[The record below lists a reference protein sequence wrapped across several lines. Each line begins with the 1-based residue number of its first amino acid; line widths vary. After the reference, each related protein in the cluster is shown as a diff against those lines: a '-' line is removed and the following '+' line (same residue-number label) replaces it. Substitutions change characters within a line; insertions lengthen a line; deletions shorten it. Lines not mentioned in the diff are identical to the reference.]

1 MIYDRQKFNY
11 WVAVNLSV
19 TFYYSFS
26 ALLCQSMKKFPS
38 FPLFY
43 GSFFYLKP
51 LIHLEF
57 ILVPGGE
64 VKSNLPILSST
75 NLLSPA
81 SSLSYDAS
89 LPRANFLNLSGLVP
103 ARYQE
108 PCLTSVGAQQEAR
121 AAKVRE
127 TAGGQHRLMSS
138 SLLTILQLP

>member
-1 MIYDRQKFNY
+1 MTYDRQKFNY
-11 WVAVNLSV
+11 WVAVNLLV

-26 ALLCQSMKKFPS
+26 ALLCQSRKNFPS

-43 GSFFYLKP
+43 GSVFHLKP

-57 ILVPGGE
+57 TLVPGGE
-64 VKSNLPILSST
+64 VKYNLPILSST
-75 NLLSPA
+75 NLLAPG

-103 ARYQE
+103 VQDQE
-108 PCLTSVGAQQEAR
+108 PCLTSVGAQREAQ

-127 TAGGQHRLMSS
+127 TAGGQHKHMSS
-138 SLLTILQLP
+138 SPFTILHLP